1 MAIKFIELILHL
13 DKYLQ
18 LVIQQY
24 PTMAYAFLFLIIFAE
39 TGFIV
44 TPFLP
49 GDSLLFTVG
58 AFAAAG
64 ALNLELVFIII
75 FIASV
80 LGDTVNY
87 HAGKYLGPQV
97 FKKEDSLFFHKK
109 HLLRAKAFYEKYGGK
124 TIILARFIPV
134 IRTFA
139 PFVAGIGTMSYLKFL
154 SYNIIGALLWCS
166 FFIFGGYIFGNFP
179 FVKENFNL
187 MIIILVVIS
196 LLPLIKE
203 VISYLNSRRK
213 QELFGEED

>member
-1 MAIKFIELILHL
+1 MAIKFIEIILHL

-139 PFVAGIGTMSYLKFL
+139 PFVAGI
-154 SYNIIGALLWCS
+154 
-166 FFIFGGYIFGNFP
+166 
-179 FVKENFNL
+179 
-187 MIIILVVIS
+187 
-196 LLPLIKE
+196 
-203 VISYLNSRRK
+203 
-213 QELFGEED
+213 